1 MKLAGSRYLV
11 HAGFWLATALMLS
24 AAAWT
29 LYNTTTKFEIASAS
43 VAHTQGVLQDL
54 GEINETVGS
63 ADAAQRS
70 YLLSGAEWSLAVRNR
85 ALQGME
91 DAVARTK
98 RETADNPAQQLRISV
113 LERLIVMRRAIMD
126 EGERLRATRKID
138 PVQARAAAGDALE
151 ISAKIYS
158 VTAEMRH
165 EEIGL
170 LAQRTAEAELRQ
182 RTGIGVLVAALL
194 IGVLILVPGYLGY
207 LLQAR
212 ALRQTERKLRIM
224 ADSLPG
230 AMYQMKI
237 VPRGTPKITFVSAG
251 VSRIRRIDPA
261 DGDTLPSWNALVEA
275 IDERDR
281 PGFVAAMAESTR
293 TISPVSRDYRVTHA
307 DGTVRWLHHDASI
320 QKEEDGSILVNGY
333 VRDISD
339 EKRLLEALQ
348 QAKESAVSADRAKS
362 TFLATMSHEIRT
374 PMNGMFGLLELVS
387 LTKLDPEQRTTIEIV
402 RESGKS
408 LLRIIDDI
416 LDFSKIEA
424 GKLEIHPE
432 TASIREVFGHVH
444 NIYAGSA
451 SSKGLLIKNSV
462 DPRISPAVLIDP
474 LRLRQ
479 ILGNFMSNAL
489 KFTSRGSIE
498 MRADL
503 VARDDGRDTVRFSVI
518 DTGIGISA
526 ADQERLF
533 QPFSQGEGESTRRAG
548 GTGLGLTICRRLA
561 EMMDGT
567 VEMVSEPGYGT
578 TMILELSL
586 PIADP
591 ADLPKD
597 DAASVRDRLSITA
610 KMHRMAPSVA
620 QAQAEGTLVLL
631 VDDHPTNRTLL
642 VRQVNALGYAAES
655 AGNGIEALEK
665 WKSGR
670 FSMVITDCNMPEMD
684 GYELA
689 RCIRELESTTGAR
702 RVPIISCTA
711 NALGTESAI
720 CMAAGMDDCLVKPVE
735 LSEILKRFDQW
746 LPIPKQDEPAAVA
759 PDVPA
764 CPIDRSVLA
773 DILGGNVEMEL
784 EILHDFRSAN
794 DADAAVM
801 EQAVA
806 ARDVPLVTRAT
817 HRMLGASRLV
827 GAFDFASVCE
837 RIGHASRASDS
848 TTVAAGMIVFH
859 QEWARLNAYLDAV

>member
-1 MKLAGSRYLV
+1 
-11 HAGFWLATALMLS
+11 MLS

-29 LYNTTTKFEIASAS
+29 LYDTTAKFEISSAS
-43 VAHTQGVLQDL
+43 IARTQAVLQDI
-54 GEINETVGS
+54 GEIYETVGS

-70 YLLSGAEWSLAVRNR
+70 FLLSGAEWSLKVRNQ

-91 DAVARTK
+91 SAVARVK
-98 RETADNPAQQLRISV
+98 RQTRDNPGQQLRISV
-113 LERLIVMRRAIMD
+113 LERLIVLRRDIMD
-126 EGERLRATRKID
+126 EGERLRGTRKID
-138 PVQARAAAGDALE
+138 LVQARAAAGDALE

-158 VTAEMRH
+158 VTAQMRH

-170 LAQRTAEAELRQ
+170 LALRTADAELSQ
-182 RTGIGVLVAALL
+182 KTGIGVLVAALL
-194 IGVLILVPGYLGY
+194 IGVMILVPGYLGY

-237 VPRGTPKITFVSAG
+237 VPHGTPQITFVSAG
-251 VSRIRRIDPA
+251 VSRIRRADPDA
-261 DGDTLPSWNALVEA
+261 GDAPPNWNALVET

-281 PGFVAAMAESTR
+281 PGFVAAMAESTKSI
-293 TISPVSRDYRVTHA
+293 TPVSRDYRTTHA
-307 DGTVRWLHHDASI
+307 DGTVRWLHHDASV

-339 EKRLLEALQ
+339 ERRLLDALQ

-424 GKLEIHPE
+424 GKLEIHAE
-432 TASIREVFGHVH
+432 TASIEEVFGHVH

-451 SSKGLLIKNSV
+451 SAKGLLLKHSV
-462 DPRISPAVLIDP
+462 DPRISPALLVDP

-489 KFTSRGSIE
+489 KFTNRGWIE
-498 MRADL
+498 MRAQL
-503 VARDDGRDTVRFSVI
+503 MAHDDGRDRVRFLVT
-518 DTGIGISA
+518 DTGIGISPK
-526 ADQERLF
+526 DQEQLF
-533 QPFSQGEGESTRRAG
+533 QPFSQGNGESSRRAG

-561 EMMDGT
+561 EMMGGT
-567 VEMVSEPGYGT
+567 VEMVSEPGRGT
-578 TMILELSL
+578 TMILDLSL

-591 ADLPKD
+591 NDLPKND
-597 DAASVRDRLSITA
+597 IDSARDRLSITA
-610 KMHRMAPSVA
+610 KMRRMAPSVA
-620 QAQAEGTLVLL
+620 QAEAEGTLVLV

-689 RCIRELESTTGAR
+689 RCIRELESAAGAR
-702 RVPIISCTA
+702 RTPIISCTA
-711 NALGTESAI
+711 NALGSESAT
-720 CMAAGMDDCLVKPVE
+720 CLAAGMDDCLVKPVE
-735 LSEILKRFDQW
+735 LSEILKRFDRW
-746 LPIPKQDEPAAVA
+746 LPIPKHGEQHATPADT
-759 PDVPA
+759 PPA
-764 CPIDRSVLA
+764 PIDRSVLA
-773 DILGGNVEMEL
+773 KILGGNVKLEL
-784 EILHDFRSAN
+784 EILHDFRRTN
-794 DADAAVM
+794 DADMAMV

-817 HRMLGASRLV
+817 HRMMGASRLV
-827 GAFDFASVCE
+827 GAFDFASICE
-837 RIGHASRASDS
+837 RIGHASRANDS
-848 TTVAAGMIVFH
+848 TTVAAAMIVLRE
-859 QEWARLNAYLDAV
+859 EWARLNAYLDAA